1 MQKFSSGPIFIII
14 ASLLWAVD
22 GILRRSLYHLPPTS
36 IIFLEHLI
44 GFLILYPFVKKGLQN
59 IKLTKKDFG
68 LIVIVALFSGL
79 IGTLLFTSALQAV
92 NFIPF
97 SVVFLMQKLQPIFAI
112 LFAWILLREVPSK
125 KYIPYAVLA
134 LVSAYF
140 VTFPLGQVNL
150 SSGDGTIIAALLA
163 LGAAVAWGG
172 STAFSKKILT
182 TIPVASAT
190 ALRFLFTLIFAGI
203 LLLIMG
209 KGNSVSNLG
218 TTDFLMLLMIAL
230 SSGMVALFIYYKGLK
245 RTPVRVVTILEL
257 TFPLV
262 AVFIDIFLYKTT
274 LHITQYISA
283 VVLLFAMYQI
293 TKTPKEKNEIQI
305 DNN

>member
-1 MQKFSSGPIFIII
+1 MQKFLAGPVFIII
-14 ASLLWAVD
+14 AALLWAVD
-22 GILRRSLYHLPPTS
+22 GILRRSLYHLPPIS

-44 GFLILYPFVKKGLQN
+44 GFLILYPFAKAGLKN

-68 LIVIVALFSGL
+68 IIAIVALFSGL
-79 IGTLLFTSALQAV
+79 LGTLLFTSALQAI

-125 KYIPYAVLA
+125 KYIPWALLA
-134 LVSAYF
+134 LASAYF
-140 VTFPLGQVNL
+140 VTFPLGRVNL
-150 SSGDGTIIAALLA
+150 SSGDGTLVAALLA

-182 TIPVASAT
+182 TIPVATAT
-190 ALRFLFTLIFAGI
+190 ALRFLFTLVFAGI
-203 LLLIMG
+203 LVLILG
-209 KGNSVSNLG
+209 KGSTVANTSPG
-218 TTDFLMLLMIAL
+218 DMLMLLIIAL

-245 RTPVRVVTILEL
+245 NTPVRVVTILEL

-274 LHITQYISA
+274 LHLTQYISA
-283 VVLLFAMYQI
+283 LMLLFAMYQV
-293 TKTPKEKNEIQI
+293 TKIPKEKNEIQI
-305 DNN
+305 DSN